1 MPGPH
6 DGPEILAAHLP
17 PGFGPPLD
25 SLLDAHFVA
34 ARDAINQKAAQL
46 SPAFTGA
53 SSGAIQSAPGI
64 FTDEKV
70 FFQRY
75 DNCTVYF
82 GPRTGAHEIHGGIR
96 SKYDS
101 INGLELLGVPVTDES
116 PCADGTGRYN
126 HFDKDGSI
134 YWHPDTGPF
143 WINGA
148 LRGEWS
154 RRGWEQGSLG
164 YPLRDTFQ
172 PVPEQSVV
180 LFQAGALCYD
190 GQRVTDAPSAYL
202 SRDSLLTYVWRTFD
216 RIVHQSPDN
225 IGLYPQHS
233 IDAVSNSYGDFV
245 RARNRVI
252 TFTIN
257 GFHDAGLLLPD
268 QNWSAHFQVLVQEA
282 DFHTPPP
289 DAAQTDPGYDLIAS
303 HLGNTVDAG
312 GIGPGAVANGIS
324 HAISGAFPI
333 RLAAPDPR
341 KPLFPKA
348 SGFIGALVAP
358 DGGVSLLFVDT
369 VAGRLAALAA
379 NRAIEALLD

>member
-6 DGPEILAAHLP
+6 DGPETLAAHLP

-53 SSGAIQSAPGI
+53 SNGAIQSAPGI
-64 FTDEKV
+64 FADEKV

-75 DNCTVYF
+75 DNCTIYF
-82 GPRTGAHEIHGGIR
+82 GPRTGAHEINGGIR

-134 YWHPDTGPF
+134 FWHPDTGPF

-289 DAAQTDPGYDLIAS
+289 DAAQTDPGHDLIAS

-324 HAISGAFPI
+324 HAISDAFPI

-341 KPLFPKA
+341 KPLFPKI

-358 DGGVSLLFVDT
+358 DGGVNLLFVDT